1 MTPLHTRRTAVEGRP
16 AERHSARLGDTV
28 TGEVVIRRPVQDV
41 YRFYRDFA
49 NLPAFLGDVV
59 AVRQITDTTY
69 RWVVT
74 GPFGSRLPLTVT
86 ITEERVD
93 RLIRYRTTGPLPHG
107 RWELSFTAGTDARST
122 RVREQLVIP
131 LGVVGRAV
139 LALIGKFPAREVEA
153 IIRGYAVTPATTPKA
168 RCRRQPGRF
177 GTIDPSSAT
186 LVKRAA

>member
-1 MTPLHTRRTAVEGRP
+1 MTVSRRPTKRHRRP
-16 AERHSARLGDTV
+16 GKRHLSRLGDTV

-59 AVRQITDTTY
+59 AVRQITDATY
-69 RWVVT
+69 RWLVA
-74 GPFGSRLPLTVT
+74 GPFRTRLPLTVT

-93 RLIRYRTTGPLPHG
+93 RLIRYQTTGPLPHG
-107 RWELSFTAGTDARST
+107 RWELSFTAESDARST

-153 IIRGYAVTPATTPKA
+153 NLTTLKQLLEA
-168 RCRRQPGRF
+168 DTASG
-177 GTIDPSSAT
+177 S
-186 LVKRAA
+186 